1 MCVHWHSDQVTG
13 RRDSAVLTGTP
24 ALAIDRTTGLAQADG
39 DGPNVDGVAV
49 AAGHGVNARATAIGG
64 DGGATGPRYL
74 VSDMGV
80 VYGIHDD
87 ATANHLG
94 LDDSPAP
101 APWPILA
108 ALPRGPELSTEA
120 ASVVRDGWS
129 PPS

>member
-1 MCVHWHSDQVTG
+1 M
-13 RRDSAVLTGTP
+13 
-24 ALAIDRTTGLAQADG
+24 
-39 DGPNVDGVAV
+39 
-49 AAGHGVNARATAIGG
+49 NARATAISG

-80 VYGIHDD
+80 RYGIRDD
-87 ATANHLG
+87 AVANRLG
-94 LDDSPAP
+94 LIGLPPA

-120 ASVVRDGWS
+120 ASVIRDGWS